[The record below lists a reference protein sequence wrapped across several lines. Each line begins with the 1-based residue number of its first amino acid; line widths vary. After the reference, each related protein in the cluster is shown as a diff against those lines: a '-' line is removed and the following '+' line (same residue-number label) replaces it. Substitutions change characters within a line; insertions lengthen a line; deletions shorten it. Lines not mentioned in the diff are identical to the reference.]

1 MSLAIFVI
9 GVLVFLVTV
18 YGTVVA
24 GGLLLTSRQLEV
36 QPELIPDDE
45 PVVAD
50 ESTTDRA
57 RHLITTTT
65 Y

>member
-1 MSLAIFVI
+1 MSIAIFVI

-18 YGTVVA
+18 YGSVVA
-24 GGLLLTSRQLEV
+24 GGLLLTSRQLEA

-45 PVVAD
+45 PVAAD
-50 ESTTDRA
+50 ESATDRA